1 MSNLRNAPLFLTPQV
16 TRDLLGEGHARNM
29 ARIEV
34 VSLTQCGNRCSALR
48 LSILRVIDRFE
59 RGGMTLMMVASE
71 LRLSNAALDEHIRAL
86 RQCGCVT
93 PFRLALTP
101 KGVSKIARTPAKQT
115 KKQTNKP
122 APKIAAADMPTS
134 LQSRDGDF
142 PPVAAV
148 PATHQAASKADSR
161 QPEGPSNPGSA
172 CRDEVPARVAAPVP
186 ANSKT
191 AGTGEMPKF
200 KSWVEDYVKPEERF
214 DPELVRA
221 AMRRRGKVVLTG
233 QSPGTKGYYTTLV
246 NIANAAAREKH
257 RREDPFEQAKS
268 FLQKRGPVFSA
279 TFRDGPKGEWFV
291 AGQRGFLTN
300 KQVIELAKRKGWT
313 G

>member
-29 ARIEV
+29 AQIEI
-34 VSLTQCGNRCSALR
+34 VSLTECGNRCSALR
-48 LSILRVIDRFE
+48 LNMLRVIDRFE

-101 KGVSKIARTPAKQT
+101 KGASKIAQKPSKQT

-148 PATHQAASKADSR
+148 PATHPAASSTETDSS
-161 QPEGPSNPGSA
+161 QPGAHPKS
-172 CRDEVPARVAAPVP
+172 RF
-186 ANSKT
+186 
-191 AGTGEMPKF
+191 AGGCQ
-200 KSWVEDYVKPEERF
+200 
-214 DPELVRA
+214 RA
-221 AMRRRGKVVLTG
+221 F
-233 QSPGTKGYYTTLV
+233 
-246 NIANAAAREKH
+246 N
-257 RREDPFEQAKS
+257 
-268 FLQKRGPVFSA
+268 
-279 TFRDGPKGEWFV
+279 
-291 AGQRGFLTN
+291 
-300 KQVIELAKRKGWT
+300 
-313 G
+313 